1 MKKSKQ
7 KTQPSKPAYYA
18 NIEVLSL
25 IKNMQKILLSLAQE
39 QLIFSANAP
48 EWVFSKK
55 ILWPL

>member
-48 EWVFSKK
+48 E
-55 ILWPL
+55 